1 MGRNILLTSSAFGCC
16 NINSLQTMEHLR
28 GSKSEKD
35 ANFALA
41 DNECSRCKRKTK
53 KQRNI
58 RRCCF
63 ASILV
68 QDSCFVLELMLLLLL
83 LCLLLLSRSNLW
95 RPFFTMRKKLKS
107 GFDFVC
113 LPLSPSKRVPTHST
127 TFTSTYLL
135 IPHSCSWQR
144 MKFRSEAEICGWRLT
159 LQELSITGT
168 RNVELIKKMPT
179 D

>member
-1 MGRNILLTSSAFGCC
+1 
-16 NINSLQTMEHLR
+16 MEHLR

-41 DNECSRCKRKTK
+41 DNECSRCKRRTK

-63 ASILV
+63 ASVLV
-68 QDSCFVLELMLLLLL
+68 QDSCFVLELMLLLL
-83 LCLLLLSRSNLW
+83 SRSDLW

-113 LPLSPSKRVPTHST
+113 RPLSPSKRVPTHST

-144 MKFRSEAEICGWRLT
+144 MKFRFEAQICGWRLT
-159 LQELSITGT
+159 LQELSINGT
-168 RNVELIKKMPT
+168 RNAELIKKMPT